1 MVWTTGDNN
10 YAETSYIVDPT
21 QGNGNYQTIGA
32 ALTAASAASF
42 SGDIFIRPG
51 TYTENPT
58 LVAGV
63 NLVAWPADA
72 TTGTVIINGN
82 CTLSTAGTVTISG
95 IELKTNSAA
104 CVTVSGSVASI
115 LNLIGC
121 NINCSNNTGITY
133 SSSSA
138 SSQINIS
145 NCTGNLGTT
154 GIGLY
159 TMSSIG
165 ALNFYYTVIQ
175 NTGGSSTAT
184 TNSAGAVNIFH
195 STFNIPFSNS
205 STGNLDFYYTLIN
218 TSSVNTACVAFAGSG
233 TNGANQ
239 SDFVSGTASAVTI
252 AGSSTASLYNCQIGS
267 TNTDCITGSGTLN
280 YSGLSFASS
289 SIGSTTSTINV
300 TTQTGGVLIG
310 GKFQAPSTGFIGEQ
324 VRATGTITPSTGA
337 TTNICSIALT
347 PGIWDV
353 SGLAGYSNSGAAT
366 TTYMS
371 IVTSTGG
378 TGTMFDNYAAGS
390 VGVVG
395 VSYFMLS
402 IPSYR
407 ITLSASGTAYLTGG
421 MTFTTGAVS
430 IQGRISATR
439 VG

>member
-115 LNLIGC
+115 VNLVGC
-121 NINCSNNTGITY
+121 YINATNNTAITF

-138 SSQINIS
+138 SATINLY
-145 NCTGNLGTT
+145 NCQGNLGTT
-154 GIGLY
+154 GIAYISHSSAGVLY
-159 TMSSIG
+159 AWNSAFT
-165 ALNFYYTVIQ
+165 
-175 NTGGSSTAT
+175 NTGA
-184 TNSAGAVNIFH
+184 
-195 STFNIPFSNS
+195 
-205 STGNLDFYYTLIN
+205 
-218 TSSVNTACVAFAGSG
+218 
-233 TNGANQ
+233 
-239 SDFVSGTASAVTI
+239 
-252 AGSSTASLYNCQIGS
+252 SSTASTCSGS
-267 TNTDCITGSGTLN
+267 GFIIMNYTEFNNPITTSSTSTFSSYYIDMNLTSVNATCLTLGGSGSSAIYGGVFQSGSASAMSVSSNALVTNAVITSNNTNALTGGGTLN
-280 YSGLSFASS
+280 T
-289 SIGSTTSTINV
+289 IGCSYTGTSHLNNA
-300 TTQTGGVLIG
+300 TTQTSSGAINGLTGGV
-310 GKFQAPSTGFIGEQ
+310 APAAGQIGEQ

-366 TTYMS
+366 TSYMS

-378 TGTMFDNYAAGS
+378 TGTMFDNYASGS